1 MDCGLSI
8 REVYRAVAEFADGG
22 RSFAVATVL
31 RAEGSTPQK
40 AGAKAAIEANG
51 KIWGTIGGGSVEA
64 EAQRRAIETCRTR
77 QPVAFDFFLEGGRA
91 ADVEPICGGMMRVLI
106 DPTAAKDRAAYGQA
120 AEAFRLRKRG
130 VVITTIGAH
139 SGVSGFGVPPS
150 GGKEPTEVGTTN
162 VEVKVQWLAEEEL
175 CAEIG
180 FPDANAVRACLVRET
195 PQAFVGDPQPSGARI
210 EVLVEPIV
218 PWPLLLIAGGGH
230 VGQALARQA
239 VLIGFDVV
247 VVDDRPEFTD
257 PALFPE
263 GVTTRCG
270 DIAKEIAGSPIAAD
284 TYVVI
289 VTRGHQH
296 DAEALAACI
305 HKPAA
310 YLGMIG
316 SKRKVALMRRH
327 FIETGLAT
335 EEELNRVFAPIG
347 LGIGAVTVPEIATSI
362 AAQLIAVRR
371 KRESEA

>member
-1 MDCGLSI
+1 
-8 REVYRAVAEFADGG
+8 
-22 RSFAVATVL
+22 
-31 RAEGSTPQK
+31 
-40 AGAKAAIEANG
+40 
-51 KIWGTIGGGSVEA
+51 
-64 EAQRRAIETCRTR
+64 
-77 QPVAFDFFLEGGRA
+77 
-91 ADVEPICGGMMRVLI
+91 
-106 DPTAAKDRAAYGQA
+106 
-120 AEAFRLRKRG
+120 
-130 VVITTIGAH
+130 
-139 SGVSGFGVPPS
+139 
-150 GGKEPTEVGTTN
+150 